1 MKNSTM
7 RNNKKQTYLVALIF
21 WLIVWEL
28 TSRIIGQEIL
38 LVSPVS
44 AFQRLFV
51 LSLELDFWKTVLLS
65 SAKISFGFFLGIVLG
80 MILAIVS
87 SLNRTVRILLE
98 PIITT
103 VQATPVVS
111 FIILCLIWL
120 SSKNLSIFISF
131 LMVIPIIYRNVW
143 SGIENIPTGLLEMA
157 TVFRVDKKRL
167 VRIIYVSEVFP
178 YFRSACNISCA
189 LAWKSGIAA
198 EVIGIPKYSIGE
210 QLYTSKVY
218 LLTADL
224 FAWTIVILL
233 LSVIFKYLV
242 LAIFDRLVIYLE
254 GGNNGHHDS

>member
-1 MKNSTM
+1 MKSSTM
-7 RNNKKQTYLVALIF
+7 QNNKKRTYVISLIF

-51 LSLELDFWKTVLLS
+51 LSQELDFWKTVFFS
-65 SAKISFGFFLGIVLG
+65 SAKISLGFLIGVMSG
-80 MILAIVS
+80 MVLAIIS
-87 SLNRTVRILLE
+87 SLNKTIRILLE

-103 VQATPVVS
+103 IQATPVVS

-131 LMVIPIIYRNVW
+131 LMVVPIIYRNVL
-143 SGIENIPTGLLEMA
+143 SGIDNIPKGLLEMA
-157 TVFRVDKKRL
+157 YVFRVSKKRL
-167 VRIIYVSEVFP
+167 IRIIYVSEVFP
-178 YFRSACNISCA
+178 YFRSACNIACA

-198 EVIGIPKYSIGE
+198 EVIGIPKHSIGE

-224 FAWTIVILL
+224 FAWTIIILL
-233 LSVIFKYLV
+233 LSVVFKYLI
-242 LAIFDRLVIYLE
+242 LAFFDRMVIYLE
-254 GGNNGHHDS
+254 GGNNGHYTS